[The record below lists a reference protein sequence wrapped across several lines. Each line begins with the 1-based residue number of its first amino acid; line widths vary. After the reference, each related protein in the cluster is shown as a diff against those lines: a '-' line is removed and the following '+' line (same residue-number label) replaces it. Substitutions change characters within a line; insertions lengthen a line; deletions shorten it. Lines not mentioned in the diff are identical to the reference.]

1 MVAAWRGQFQGAVM
15 PVTFQS
21 TATADVQMITELAQ
35 YLLGLRGKRMDKP
48 GVIQHDKLPV
58 AISRIEQAISNEEKA
73 ETAKDALN
81 CIAHA
86 MPRERGNGLAQ
97 RTRPL
102 LDMMREADLRQAD
115 ISWAI

>member
-1 MVAAWRGQFQGAVM
+1 M

-21 TATADVQMITELAQ
+21 AAAADVQMFTELAE
-35 YLLGLRGKRMDKP
+35 YLLGLPGKRLDKT
-48 GVIQHDKLPV
+48 GVIQHDRLPV

-73 ETAKDALN
+73 ELTEDALN
-81 CIAHA
+81 CIAQRT
-86 MPRERGNGLAQ
+86 PRERGNGLAQ
-97 RTRPL
+97 RARPL